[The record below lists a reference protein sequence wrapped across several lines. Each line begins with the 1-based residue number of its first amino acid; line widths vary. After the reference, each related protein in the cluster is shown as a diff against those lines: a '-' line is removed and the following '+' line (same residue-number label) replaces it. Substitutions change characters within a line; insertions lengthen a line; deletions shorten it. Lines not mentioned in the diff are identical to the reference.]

1 MQNNGATERFM
12 STSTNTEAH
21 SDLWRPSHLCVHTVR
36 SSVLLF
42 FEMRSFIHLW
52 MCLIRWSFWTAM
64 SFITGWPHTF
74 VGVCFDTFPVPRLT
88 WVCVF
93 FYWHTCMVNCTTPL
107 TGPFKTCLS
116 RSDLHRQQLCSLLF
130 RFGIS
135 TTVSSYCISISDIEP
150 MCRMVLPWHRTCN
163 KQQSPWCS
171 Q

>member
-74 VGVCFDTFPVPRLT
+74 VGVCFDTFPIPRLT
-88 WVCVF
+88 WECVF
-93 FYWHTCMVNCTTPL
+93 VLAYVHGELYDTSDWPIQNVPVSFRSSQTTI
-107 TGPFKTCLS
+107 
-116 RSDLHRQQLCSLLF
+116 CSLLF

-135 TTVSSYCISISDIEP
+135 TTVSSYCISISDTEP

-163 KQQSPWCS
+163 KQQPPWCS